1 MYQSNRA
8 PAAGAA
14 GGVMPASRCIS
25 SRPCQRQKSSTSCT
39 AAEPKASAVD
49 TMSAAAVSRKT
60 AAFCPNSTKRS
71 STRRQAQVKPA
82 RRKPLTRR
90 RARKPTSRQSVPI
103 SGSST
108 SRFQKFSV
116 TPVTARP
123 PAIKPIA
130 RQKGESL
137 TSAISCA
144 GVRASDDSSCAE
156 ASAGGSGGGVCGKS
170 GKTWS
175 VMRIPP

>member
-1 MYQSNRA
+1 
-8 PAAGAA
+8 
-14 GGVMPASRCIS
+14 MPASRCIS